1 MIAAGRIVGRR
12 VLRSRTR
19 RLPEH
24 LDPRLM
30 TQLRTLLR
38 FAALGLVAAMAV
50 PAIAE
55 AQLTV
60 TGRIT
65 DETGRGISTATV
77 LVEGTRV
84 GAISDDDGTYRL
96 FVPEPQAPVVLIV
109 RALGYKPQRFPL
121 TVSSGQTEQN
131 AQLTRDI
138 LNLSQMVTTA
148 TRVETERASLGASLA
163 TVTGREIANAGVPQV
178 DAALAGKVP
187 GALVQLNSGTPGGG
201 ASVRL
206 RGTSTISRSAEPL
219 YIVDGV
225 IVDNGSSQLVDIGG
239 NTSNRI
245 ADLDPND
252 IERIEVVKGAAAAAL
267 YGSRANNGVVQ
278 IFTKRGRPGEM
289 RVSVRTSVGSDDVEN
304 RIPVNQAPVNA
315 AGQPVE
321 RFDYQDEIF
330 QRGLTSNT
338 SVGLSGGDDKTQ
350 FYLGGSVQTQEGVLR
365 TTDYLRQNLRLNL
378 DRQITDWLRLS
389 TSTAYVT
396 SRTNRQANGGLVNNR
411 GVLTNF
417 LFNSNDR
424 NLFADPETGVFP
436 RGQLASNPLEVM
448 ANWRSPQEISR
459 FTGGL
464 QLTAT
469 PFERLSVD
477 YRLGIDNYTDAQSS
491 FVPRGSSAPDLQN
504 GLAISANLRAQLLNQ
519 DVDVSFRWPE
529 FGNWRFVSGVGSN
542 YQQQKFNS
550 TIARAENLAL
560 LVSTVQGSQQFASQ
574 GIDERRII
582 GFYGQQQLAY
592 RDLLTLTAAVRS
604 DASSAFGV
612 DERQQYFPK
621 FGASLDLSEF
631 ETVRNL
637 GGSLVNR
644 LRLRGGLGYSGEQP
658 PGSFDRLSNYVFEP
672 AGTFSGVVNSTRQ
685 GNEGLR
691 PERARELEF
700 GVDAEFLGGRMG
712 VEFTRFDREVTDLI
726 LPQTVTPSTGFAERL
741 TNVGVLTNAGNEVLF
756 RSINL
761 QRESFSWNT
770 TVTFATNN
778 PVVTQVASGGAFFV
792 PESFN
797 IIRVAADQAPGHFWG
812 STYRRNDA
820 GQILNAQGQPIEDA
834 SGNIVGIPAIGP
846 ARVLG
851 NPNPK
856 RFWSVIN
863 EVNVGRS
870 LSLRMQVD
878 GVGGID
884 VFNFDRRLLETP
896 AFGVG
901 AAYADELEDR
911 VPRGYFAARRSI
923 FEEYI
928 EDGSFV
934 KLREIAVTYTLP
946 TSLATA
952 MRARNASVSFSGRN
966 LRTWTDYQGWDPE
979 TNTGG
984 QRTLVRGFG
993 FAAIPI
999 PRSIAMSVNLNY

>member
-1 MIAAGRIVGRR
+1 M
-12 VLRSRTR
+12 
-19 RLPEH
+19 PF
-24 LDPRLM
+24 PRLL
-30 TQLRTLLR
+30 TRL
-38 FAALGLVAAMAV
+38 AV
-50 PAIAE
+50 PALLAALVTPLAAQ

-60 TGRIT
+60 TGRVT
-65 DETGRGISTATV
+65 DATGGAVVAASV
-77 LVEGTRV
+77 LIDGTRV
-84 GAISDDDGTYRL
+84 GTVTGDDGTYRL
-96 FVPEPQAPVVLIV
+96 VVASPQPPVVLLV

-121 TVSSGQTEQN
+121 SVTTGQVTQDVRLE
-131 AQLTRDI
+131 RDI
-138 LNLSQMVTTA
+138 LNLSQLVVTA

-163 TVTGREIANAGVPQV
+163 TVSGRDVANAGVPQV

-187 GALVQLNSGTPGGG
+187 GAFVQLNSGTPGGG

-206 RGTSTISRSAEPL
+206 RGLSTISRSAEPL

-225 IVDNGSSQLVDIGG
+225 IVDNGSSQSVDLGG

-278 IFTKRGRPGEM
+278 IFTKRGRPGAL
-289 RVSVRTSVGSDDVEN
+289 RVNVRTSVGSDDLETRLAVN
-304 RIPVNQAPVNA
+304 RATVNA

-338 SVGLSGGDDKTQ
+338 TVGLSGGDEKTQ
-350 FYLGGSVQTQEGVLR
+350 FYLGGSIQTQEGIVR
-365 TTDYLRQNLRLNL
+365 TTDYVRQNLRLNL
-378 DRQITDWLRLS
+378 DRTVTDWLRLS

-396 SRTNRQANGGLVNNR
+396 STANRQANGGLVNNR

-424 NLFADPETGVFP
+424 NLFADPATGLFP
-436 RGQLASNPLEVM
+436 RGQLASNPLEVL
-448 ANWRSPQEISR
+448 ANWKAPQNISR

-469 PFERLSVD
+469 PTEALSID
-477 YRLGIDNYTDAQSS
+477 YRVGIDNYTDAQSS
-491 FVPRGSSAPDLQN
+491 FVPRGSSAPDLQG
-504 GLAISANLRAQLLNQ
+504 GLAISANLRAELLNQ
-519 DVDVSFRWPE
+519 DVDVTYRWPSL
-529 FGNWRFVSGVGSN
+529 GNWRFVTSAGSN
-542 YQQQKFNS
+542 YQQQRFNS

-560 LVSTVQGSQQFASQ
+560 LVTTVQGSNQFASQ
-574 GIDERRII
+574 SIDERRIL

-592 RDLLTLTAAVRS
+592 GDLLTITAAIRS
-604 DASSAFGV
+604 DASSAFGR

-621 FGASLDLSEF
+621 FGASLDLTQWEGFRSA
-631 ETVRNL
+631 TSSVL
-637 GGSLVNR
+637 DR
-644 LRLRGGLGYSGEQP
+644 LRLRGGVGFSGEQP

-672 AGTFSGVVNSTRQ
+672 AGGLSGVVNSTRQ
-685 GNEGLR
+685 GNDGLR
-691 PERARELEF
+691 PERAREIELGF
-700 GVDAEFLGGRMG
+700 DAELVGGRVG
-712 VEFTRFDREVTDLI
+712 VEYTYFDRKVTDLI
-726 LPQTVTPSTGFAERL
+726 LPQTVTPSSGFADRL
-741 TNVGVLTNAGNEVLF
+741 TNVGSLTNRGSELLL
-756 RSINL
+756 RSFNV
-761 QRESFSWNT
+761 QRESFDWST
-770 TVTFATNN
+770 TVTLATNN
-778 PVVTQVASGGAFFV
+778 PIVTQVASGGPFFI

-812 STYRRNDA
+812 TTYRRNDA
-820 GQILNAQGQPIEDA
+820 GQIINAAGEPIQAAD
-834 SGNIVGIPAIGP
+834 GTITGIPAIGP

-851 NPNPK
+851 NPNPGNY
-856 RFWSVIN
+856 WSFIN
-863 EVNVGRS
+863 EITIRKQFAVRV
-870 LSLRMQVD
+870 QFD
-878 GVGGID
+878 GVGDVD

-901 AAYADELEDR
+901 AAYADELEGR

-923 FEEYI
+923 FEEYV

-934 KLREIAVTYTLP
+934 KLREIAVTWTLP
-946 TSLATA
+946 ASLNQRLRT
-952 MRARNASVSFSGRN
+952 RNASITFSGRN
-966 LRTWTDYQGWDPE
+966 LRTWTDYTGWDPE

-984 QRTLVRGFG
+984 QRTAVRGFG
-993 FAAIPI
+993 FAAVPI